1 MLASKLTPRI
11 LVENGKK
18 KGKERL
24 ICWCAFYV
32 FERAAFPQQLAR
44 SIRRI
49 FYIVHKRTSNTII
62 IIISNQYI
70 SLSSHEFVL
79 L

>member
-1 MLASKLTPRI
+1 VLASKLTPRI

-18 KGKERL
+18 KRKERL

-32 FERAAFPQQLAR
+32 FERAAVPAAR
-44 SIRRI
+44 SLDTS
-49 FYIVHKRTSNTII
+49 YILLSYTKRTSNTII
-62 IIISNQYI
+62 IIISNQFI

>member
-1 MLASKLTPRI
+1 VLASKLTPRI

-18 KGKERL
+18 
-24 ICWCAFYV
+24 
-32 FERAAFPQQLAR
+32 ERASYLLVCVLRLRESRVSSSSLAR
-44 SIRRI
+44 YVVHFTSL
-49 FYIVHKRTSNTII
+49 HKRTSNTII
-62 IIISNQYI
+62 IIISNQFI

>member
-18 KGKERL
+18 
-24 ICWCAFYV
+24 
-32 FERAAFPQQLAR
+32 ERASDLLVCVLRLRESRVSTAAR
-44 SIRRI
+44 SLDTS
-49 FYIVHKRTSNTII
+49 YILHFVHKRTSNTII
-62 IIISNQYI
+62 IIISNQFI